1 MTATQRNTRAKSEA
15 ATATGTTGGIANG
28 RVDSQKVNT
37 QPIVVVAKLDMTESV
52 KQTQSKEN
60 VDLTKEDATEKLR
73 TWGVKL
79 NPVREIERQIA
90 LLLRDNSAEYEVIEL
105 VRGLGSM
112 NEALATENEV
122 LKAELDRL
130 PRGGKPRQRCR
141 KKLVGRTP
149 KWQRK
154 WRQRRNGES
163 KRCIRASCRQSSQGS
178 KRGGLDCYVSRGQQ
192 YGSAK
197 CCIGPGRP
205 VRSKDGRSFCG
216 TRG

>member
-60 VDLTKEDATEKLR
+60 VDLTKEDATEKLP

-79 NPVREIERQIA
+79 NRVREIERQIA

-112 NEALATENEV
+112 NEALATEKEV

-130 PRGGKPRQRCR
+130 PRGGGNHGKGAG
-141 KKLVGRTP
+141 KSWWVV
-149 KWQRK
+149 
-154 WRQRRNGES
+154 RRDGKGSGANAGMES
-163 KRCIRASCRQSSQGS
+163 QNDA
-178 KRGGLDCYVSRGQQ
+178 
-192 YGSAK
+192 
-197 CCIGPGRP
+197 
-205 VRSKDGRSFCG
+205 
-216 TRG
+216 